1 MNISVIIPCYNAA
14 KTIAV
19 QLEALANQTWRSS
32 WEIIVVDNGSTDDS
46 VAIVEKYQKQLP
58 SLRLIQASDR
68 PGAAHARNAGAKVA
82 TGQALLFCDADDR
95 VEPGWL
101 TAMGEALLK
110 HDFVAGRFDYTQL
123 NEPWLVNSSIFQV
136 QKTGLL
142 QYEFPPY
149 LPFAGSGNLGIKK
162 ALHEAIGGFNK
173 DLIYAE
179 DTDYCFRVQLTGTQL
194 HFIADAVTQIRLRHT
209 FKEIYKQ
216 GKNWAKSHVY
226 LRTLYGS
233 SVSEILILGYL
244 IKVLIY
250 PIKVVFY
257 FNSKSKLAEWLWVMG
272 WNIGILKGSLKYSQK
287 PSPKNTVLSKNNQ
300 KPIKIITVI

>member
-1 MNISVIIPCYNAA
+1 MKISVIIPCFNAA

-19 QLEALANQTWRSS
+19 QLEALAKQTWKN

-46 VAIVEKYQKQLP
+46 VAIVEKYQKQILN
-58 SLRLIQASDR
+58 LQLIHARDR

-82 TGQALLFCDADDR
+82 TGEALLFCDADDR

-123 NEPWLVNSSIFQV
+123 NEPWLVNSGIFQV
-136 QKTGLL
+136 QKTGLS

-162 ALHEAIGGFNK
+162 ALHEAVGGFNE

-179 DTDYCFRVQLTGTQL
+179 DTDYCFRVQLLGTQL
-194 HFIADAVTQIRLRHT
+194 QFIEDAVAQIRLRNT
-209 FKEIYKQ
+209 FKDIYKQ
-216 GKNWAKSHVY
+216 GKSWAESHIY
-226 LRTLYGS
+226 LRLLYGI
-233 SVSEILILGYL
+233 SVSRFAAFGYL
-244 IKVLIY
+244 VKVLLY
-250 PIKVVFY
+250 PSKIVFY
-257 FNSKSKLAEWLWVMG
+257 LQSRSKLAEWLWILS
-272 WNIGILKGSLKYSQK
+272 WNIGLLKGSYKYSQYFGLK
-287 PSPKNTVLSKNNQ
+287 KRICMKSSIEKANIVTAN
-300 KPIKIITVI
+300 